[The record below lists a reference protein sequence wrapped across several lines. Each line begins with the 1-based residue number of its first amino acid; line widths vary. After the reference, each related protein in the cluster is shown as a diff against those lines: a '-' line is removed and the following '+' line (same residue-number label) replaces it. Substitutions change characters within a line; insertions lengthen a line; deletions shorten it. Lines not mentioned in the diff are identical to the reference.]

1 MSKLMVRGYQMA
13 LDGYPWEKAPPGFTI
28 SD

>member
-1 MSKLMVRGYQMA
+1 MNKLMDRGYQMA
-13 LDGYPWEKAPPGFTI
+13 LDGYPWEKAPPGFAI